1 MRTFLSLVVG
11 SALIVY
17 SFFAYGMETVAG
29 IHGTTF
35 SAYMAGLGLAALIY
49 LVPSFV
55 DEFCIRGNDSA
66 SAGM

>member
-1 MRTFLSLVVG
+1 MRTLLSLVVG
-11 SALIVY
+11 SALVVWAY
-17 SFFAYGMETVAG
+17 FAYFAESVAG

-55 DEFCIRGNDSA
+55 DEFCVRNDKST
-66 SAGM
+66 SEGV

>member
-1 MRTFLSLVVG
+1 MRTLLSLVVG

-17 SFFAYGMETVAG
+17 SFFAYGMDSVAG

-55 DEFCIRGNDSA
+55 DEFCVRNDKST
-66 SAGM
+66 GEGV

>member
-55 DEFCIRGNDSA
+55 DEFCVRNDKST
-66 SAGM
+66 SEGV